1 MSVPPPTVGG
11 MSTAVDTGLGHDTA
25 DEALGVL
32 RELTGRADAVFREG
46 QDAAVTA
53 LVDRH
58 QRALVVQRTGWGKS
72 AVYFVSTAL
81 LRRRGA
87 GPTLLVS
94 PLLALMR
101 DQVAAA
107 ARAGIKAVEISS
119 SNVTEWDDIN
129 ARLAADDVDVLLV
142 SPERLTNPRF
152 RDEQLPS
159 LVDRCGL
166 LVVDEAHC
174 VSDWGHD
181 FRPDY
186 RRIRDLLGR
195 LPAGTPVL
203 ATTATANERVVA
215 DVAEQLGAGGVEVT
229 TVRGPLARDSLRMGV
244 LRLDTDRARLAWLS
258 AHIGDL
264 PGSGIVYTL
273 TVAAAEETAA
283 LLRDAGHEVRAY
295 TGRLDDADRKDAE
308 EALRENRVKALV
320 ATSALGMGFD
330 KPDLGFVVHLGA
342 PSSPVSYYQQ
352 VGRAG
357 RAVEHADVLLL
368 PGPEDIAI
376 WQWFATSSMPRED
389 HAAAVLTAMADGK
402 AWSVARLETVA
413 DVRRSRLELLL
424 KVLAVDG
431 AVERVQ
437 GGWRSTGVPWVY
449 DADRYARVT
458 ATREAEQRSMLAYAR
473 PVDTAECRMAFLQEA
488 LDDPTAAP
496 CGRCDVCAG
505 PWYATDVPAGAAEAA
520 SARLDRPGVE
530 LPPRAQWPTGA
541 DRLGVE
547 VKGKIAAGEQ
557 IAVGRAVARLTD
569 LGWGQK
575 LRTLLGDDGVGGVA
589 TLADDLE
596 APSLEED
603 PDAAYDVSHRVIR
616 PGLPNDAPPDE
627 ELLKACARVLGAWDW
642 SQRPAAVVA
651 MPSRRRPALVTG
663 VAEGLAR
670 VGRLPYLGTLD
681 LAHGGPTGG
690 PGGNSAFRLA
700 AVWQRIVVGPELRS
714 RLAELGDAP
723 VLLVDDL
730 ADSRWTM
737 TVAGR
742 ELRLAGAGS
751 VLPFAI
757 ALSA

>member
-1 MSVPPPTVGG
+1 MSSLMTPT
-11 MSTAVDTGLGHDTA
+11 TDLA

-32 RELTGRADAVFREG
+32 RELTGRPDAVFREG
-46 QDAAVTA
+46 QDAAVAA
-53 LVDRH
+53 LVERQ

-81 LRRRGA
+81 LRRRGK

-152 RDEQLPS
+152 RDEQLPA
-159 LVDRCGL
+159 LVSRCGL

-186 RRIRDLLGR
+186 RRIRDLLGQ

-229 TVRGPLARDSLRMGV
+229 TVRGPLARDSLRLGV
-244 LRLDTDRARLAWLS
+244 LRLDTDRARLAWLA

-389 HAAAVLTAMADGK
+389 HAAAVLTAMADGR

-437 GGWRSTGVPWVY
+437 GGWRSTGRPWVY

-458 ATREAEQRSMLAYAR
+458 QTREAEQRAMLAYAK
-473 PVDTAECRMAFLQEA
+473 PVDSAECRMAFLQTA

-505 PWYATDVPAGAAEAA
+505 PWYSADVPAGAAEAA

-530 LPPRAQWPTGA
+530 LASRAQWPTGA

-547 VKGKIAAGEQ
+547 VKGKIAVGDQLET
-557 IAVGRAVARLTD
+557 GRAVARLTD
-569 LGWGQK
+569 LGWGQR

-589 TLADDLE
+589 QLTEGVE
-596 APSLEED
+596 APSIEED
-603 PDAAYDVSHRVIR
+603 PDAAFDVSHRVIR
-616 PGLPNDAPPDE
+616 PGLPSDAPPDD
-627 ELLKACARVLGAWDW
+627 ELLKACARVLGSWDW
-642 SQRPAAVVA
+642 AQRPAAVVA
-651 MPSRRRPALVTG
+651 MPSRRRPALVSG
-663 VAEGLAR
+663 VAQGLAR
-670 VGRLPYLGTLD
+670 LGRLPYLGELSY
-681 LAHGGPTGG
+681 AHGGPSGQ

-700 AVWQRIVVGPELRS
+700 GVWGRVVVSGELRE
-714 RLAELGDAP
+714 RLASVAGP

-730 ADSRWTM
+730 ADSRWTV

-742 ELRLAGAGS
+742 ELRRAGAS
-751 VLPFAI
+751 AVLPFVL
-757 ALSA
+757 ALTA